1 MKHFCVIGDPVEH
14 SLSPRLHRRMIE
26 LTGLDATYDL
36 CPVRAQELERFVE
49 QARGG
54 AWDGFNV
61 TMPHKEAV
69 VPYLDGLSGTA
80 ARCRAVN
87 TVCMEDGRAIG
98 HNTDGLG
105 FIESLR
111 AHGFDPADKT
121 ALIIG
126 TGGAGEAVTDALVQA
141 GARLVYICNRSV
153 YRAQALAA
161 RYPEHTRWV
170 YFGTYPVRRGSAQ
183 ADLVVNAT
191 SLGMAGCKEFS
202 DLRFLGGVNPEAIVY
217 DLVYNPRRTL
227 FLSEADRHG
236 LQTIGGI
243 ELLVHQAMLAF
254 QRWTGAEF
262 GPADM
267 KHELLKT
274 LQNN

>member
-87 TVCMEDGRAIG
+87 TVCM
-98 HNTDGLG
+98 
-105 FIESLR
+105 
-111 AHGFDPADKT
+111 T
-121 ALIIG
+121 ASC
-126 TGGAGEAVTDALVQA
+126 TPVPQTAGILTASRRN
-141 GARLVYICNRSV
+141 RL
-153 YRAQALAA
+153 
-161 RYPEHTRWV
+161 
-170 YFGTYPVRRGSAQ
+170 
-183 ADLVVNAT
+183 
-191 SLGMAGCKEFS
+191 
-202 DLRFLGGVNPEAIVY
+202 
-217 DLVYNPRRTL
+217 
-227 FLSEADRHG
+227 LSEF
-236 LQTIGGI
+236 LQ
-243 ELLVHQAMLAF
+243 
-254 QRWTGAEF
+254 
-262 GPADM
+262 
-267 KHELLKT
+267 
-274 LQNN
+274 

>member
-87 TVCMEDGRAIG
+87 TVCHGGRPRHRPQHRRGSA
-98 HNTDGLG
+98 L
-105 FIESLR
+105 SR
-111 AHGFDPADKT
+111 ACAPTALTADKT

-202 DLRFLGGVNPEAIVY
+202 DLRFLGGRK
-217 DLVYNPRRTL
+217 PRSHRL
-227 FLSEADRHG
+227 
-236 LQTIGGI
+236 
-243 ELLVHQAMLAF
+243 
-254 QRWTGAEF
+254 
-262 GPADM
+262 
-267 KHELLKT
+267 
-274 LQNN
+274 

>member
-36 CPVRAQELERFVE
+36 CPVRAQELERFIE

-126 TGGAGEAVTDALVQA
+126 TGGNGLSFIRHAANMGAEVVACVGSGRRARALSISA
-141 GARLVYICNRSV
+141 TAASTARRPLP
-153 YRAQALAA
+153 RAIPSTPGGSISGRTPFAAA
-161 RYPEHTRWV
+161 R
-170 YFGTYPVRRGSAQ
+170 RRP
-183 ADLVVNAT
+183 T
-191 SLGMAGCKEFS
+191 SS
-202 DLRFLGGVNPEAIVY
+202 
-217 DLVYNPRRTL
+217 
-227 FLSEADRHG
+227 
-236 LQTIGGI
+236 
-243 ELLVHQAMLAF
+243 
-254 QRWTGAEF
+254 
-262 GPADM
+262 
-267 KHELLKT
+267 
-274 LQNN
+274 

>member
-161 RYPEHTRWV
+161 RYPEHEGQRHWAEACPTAWQDGEKTRDE
-170 YFGTYPVRRGSAQ
+170 VREGCNERAIADALFAQ
-183 ADLVVNAT
+183 AAQAAQT
-191 SLGMAGCKEFS
+191 E
-202 DLRFLGGVNPEAIVY
+202 EAA
-217 DLVYNPRRTL
+217 
-227 FLSEADRHG
+227 S
-236 LQTIGGI
+236 
-243 ELLVHQAMLAF
+243 
-254 QRWTGAEF
+254 
-262 GPADM
+262 
-267 KHELLKT
+267 
-274 LQNN
+274 

>member
-61 TMPHKEAV
+61 TMPHKEAI

-141 GARLVYICNRSV
+141 GALSISATAASTARRPSP
-153 YRAQALAA
+153 RAIPSTPGGSISGRTPFAAA
-161 RYPEHTRWV
+161 R
-170 YFGTYPVRRGSAQ
+170 RRP
-183 ADLVVNAT
+183 T
-191 SLGMAGCKEFS
+191 SS
-202 DLRFLGGVNPEAIVY
+202 
-217 DLVYNPRRTL
+217 
-227 FLSEADRHG
+227 
-236 LQTIGGI
+236 
-243 ELLVHQAMLAF
+243 
-254 QRWTGAEF
+254 
-262 GPADM
+262 
-267 KHELLKT
+267 
-274 LQNN
+274 

>member
-36 CPVRAQELERFVE
+36 CPVRAQELERFIE

-141 GARLVYICNRSV
+141 ARALSISATAASTARRPLP
-153 YRAQALAA
+153 RAIPSTPGGSISGRTPFAAA
-161 RYPEHTRWV
+161 R
-170 YFGTYPVRRGSAQ
+170 RRP
-183 ADLVVNAT
+183 T
-191 SLGMAGCKEFS
+191 SS
-202 DLRFLGGVNPEAIVY
+202 
-217 DLVYNPRRTL
+217 
-227 FLSEADRHG
+227 
-236 LQTIGGI
+236 
-243 ELLVHQAMLAF
+243 
-254 QRWTGAEF
+254 
-262 GPADM
+262 
-267 KHELLKT
+267 
-274 LQNN
+274 

>member
-61 TMPHKEAV
+61 TMPHKEAI

-153 YRAQALAA
+153 YRA
-161 RYPEHTRWV
+161 
-170 YFGTYPVRRGSAQ
+170 G
-183 ADLVVNAT
+183 
-191 SLGMAGCKEFS
+191 
-202 DLRFLGGVNPEAIVY
+202 
-217 DLVYNPRRTL
+217 PRRALSRAHQVGL
-227 FLSEADRHG
+227 FRDVPRSPRLGAGRPRRERDLPRHG
-236 LQTIGGI
+236 GLQGV
-243 ELLVHQAMLAF
+243 L
-254 QRWTGAEF
+254 R
-262 GPADM
+262 PALPWRR
-267 KHELLKT
+267 KPRSHRL
-274 LQNN
+274 